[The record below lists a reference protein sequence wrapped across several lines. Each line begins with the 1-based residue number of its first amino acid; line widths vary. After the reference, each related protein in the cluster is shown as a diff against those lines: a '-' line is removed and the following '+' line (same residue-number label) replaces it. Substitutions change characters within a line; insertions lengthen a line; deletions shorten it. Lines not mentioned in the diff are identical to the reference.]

1 LPELSLKARAIS
13 RDETKDQDVQLRIV
27 LVDPPPNVAFALQ
40 CGRSELHQV
49 TRSTGK
55 SLSFDFALRARH
67 QDGGEPNWLGAF
79 AQGTRASRFVYVN
92 SGTYAGD
99 KEACWSRRAKVS
111 LIGITREQ
119 LDQLQRGGGAVLEVR
134 IAGTSSD
141 GGPACASVPPLDQG
155 WYVVDDSRAR
165 RP

>member
-1 LPELSLKARAIS
+1 M
-13 RDETKDQDVQLRIV
+13 KDQDVHLRIV

-40 CGRSELHQV
+40 RGRSELHQV

-55 SLSFDFALRARH
+55 SIAFDFALRARQ
-67 QDGGEPNWLGAF
+67 QDGGEPNWLGEF

-99 KEACWSRRAKVS
+99 KESCWGRRAKVS
-111 LIGITREQ
+111 LAGMTRQQ
-119 LDQLQRGGGAVLEVR
+119 LDQLRRQRGAVLEVR

-141 GGPACASVPPLDQG
+141 GGPACASVPPLDPG
-155 WYVVDDSRAR
+155 WCVVE
-165 RP
+165 PNVE